1 METKIEERLLV
12 PIIRDHQGFDPE
24 KLKKGMI
31 KEMTSMIN
39 QGVFEEITVDQ
50 ATPEELDNI
59 IGSKWVRPDKG
70 EEVRCRIVGLGFD
83 ENIKDEDD
91 IYASTPLFA
100 ILRVI
105 LAIALAM
112 NWMIKV
118 GDISSAFLH
127 AFVAS
132 ATGILLRPPKE
143 FYPQG
148 IESYVR
154 AKVIT

>member
-1 METKIEERLLV
+1 MEAKIEERLLE

-24 KLKKGMI
+24 KLKKGMM

-39 QGVFEEITVDQ
+39 QGVFQEITVDQ

-59 IGSKWVRPDKG
+59 IGSTWVHRDKG
-70 EEVRCRIVGLGFD
+70 EEVRCRIVGLGYD

-91 IYASTPLFA
+91 IYASTPLFS
-100 ILRVI
+100 ILGVI

-112 NWMIKV
+112 NWMINV
-118 GDISSAFLH
+118 GDNSTAFLH

-132 ATGILLRPPKE
+132 VTGILPTTTKGVLSP
-143 FYPQG
+143 G
-148 IESYVR
+148 
-154 AKVIT
+154 